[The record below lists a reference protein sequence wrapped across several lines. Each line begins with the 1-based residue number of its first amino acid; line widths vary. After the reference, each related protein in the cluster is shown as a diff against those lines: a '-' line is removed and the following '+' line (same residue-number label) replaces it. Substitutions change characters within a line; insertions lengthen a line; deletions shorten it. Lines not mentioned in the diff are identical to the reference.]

1 MNKISFIALLT
12 FLVPSLVFSSNRID
26 CYGDANGFHTYLT
39 YDGTIGQFQGRLN
52 EPLRVLVTKDKEKI
66 VFKSNDLDWV
76 KYYIDRSNGN
86 KYSSYPLSLDPG
98 DFEWVKVAQ
107 CNLPDNPAS

>member
-1 MNKISFIALLT
+1 MIKISFITLFT
-12 FLVPSLVFSSNRID
+12 LVLPSLVFAENRID

-52 EPLRVLVTKDKEKI
+52 EPLRVLVTKDEDKI
-66 VFKSNDLDWV
+66 VFKSDDLAWY

-86 KYSSYPLSLDPG
+86 KYSSYPLSPDPG
-98 DFEWVKVAQ
+98 DYEWVKIAQ
-107 CNLPDNPAS
+107 CNLPDNRSS